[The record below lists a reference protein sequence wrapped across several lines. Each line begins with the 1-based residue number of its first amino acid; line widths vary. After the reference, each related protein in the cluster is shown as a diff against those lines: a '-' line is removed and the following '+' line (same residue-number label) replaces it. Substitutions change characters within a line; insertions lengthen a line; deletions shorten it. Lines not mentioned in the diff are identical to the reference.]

1 MGFEEIIATPDIYEE
16 YSNDSFVIDQDH
28 KEFEFSNPPI
38 LNEKKTNPNLD
49 EEISFSCRQCYK
61 SFEEPRF
68 LILHISTDLLVQNT
82 IMIAIL
88 SQQKIRTEIRKI

>member
-1 MGFEEIIATPDIYEE
+1 M
-16 YSNDSFVIDQDH
+16 IDQDH

-68 LILHISTDLLVQNT
+68 LILHISTGKSL
-82 IMIAIL
+82 
-88 SQQKIRTEIRKI
+88 